1 MDLGD
6 FPSLPQPA
14 KPAQSNAQRLQ
25 AVYQQNATPA
35 ANQPGR
41 AQLQLNKP
49 PPAYVAAQWNTQP
62 QRPSALRGRGRGSG
76 YANQVNAAR
85 HPQNTV
91 GPRPSY
97 QQPLSGQG
105 RGQYYAQQQASAAN
119 VPYKA
124 RAAATPSAV
133 REFPPSGYQ
142 QNVKLDKYGIGYRN
156 NGENAPGSTD
166 RQSQGD
172 STYNS
177 LLTVIV
183 S

>member
-1 MDLGD
+1 VDLGD

-14 KPAQSNAQRLQ
+14 KPTQSNTQRLQ
-25 AVYQQNATPA
+25 VLHQQNATPA

-49 PPAYVAAQWNTQP
+49 PHAYVAAQWNTQP
-62 QRPSALRGRGRGSG
+62 QRPSALRGRGRGAS

-91 GPRPSY
+91 GPRLGY
-97 QQPLSGQG
+97 QQAIPGQG

-119 VPYKA
+119 GPYKA
-124 RAAATPSAV
+124 IAAATPSTL
-133 REFPPSGYQ
+133 REFPPSGHQ
-142 QNVKLDKYGIGYRN
+142 QNVKLDKYGIGYRS

-166 RQSQGD
+166 RQPQGD
-172 STYNS
+172 TTYNFC
-177 LLTVIV
+177 
-183 S
+183 